1 MRYIKTLAVGLLPL
15 LFVSLLWPQ
24 DLTEAAKKEKQRRE
38 AIKGKKITA
47 ISNADLSSVKKK
59 PAVAVDNPSPPAEP
73 EAGQPEAAEPQDTE
87 EAAAPADNAEVT
99 ESAPAEASPETL
111 PMRADNS
118 PETALP
124 TTAPNS
130 QKSILEANWLKAKEY
145 ADLLEL
151 KVNSLWQD
159 FYNMDDMTPKDRIQ
173 EQLSDTFDKY
183 QKAREDE
190 AKAKEE
196 LDKYLGVIKK

>member
-1 MRYIKTLAVGLLPL
+1 VGLLPL
-15 LFVSLLWPQ
+15 LFVSLLWSQ
-24 DLTEAAKKEKQRRE
+24 DLTEAAKKEKLRRA
-38 AIKGKKITA
+38 AIQGKKVTV
-47 ISNADLSSVKKK
+47 ISNADLNGVKKK
-59 PAVAVDNPSPPAEP
+59 AAMGAATPSTPAEP
-73 EAGQPEAAEPQDTE
+73 EAGQPEAAAPQNAE

-99 ESAPAEASPETL
+99 ESVPAEAYPETL
-111 PMRADNS
+111 PMSADNS
-118 PETALP
+118 PETAMP
-124 TTAPNS
+124 SAAPNS
-130 QKSILEANWLKAKEY
+130 QKSTLEANWLKAKEY

-159 FYNMDDMTPKDRIQ
+159 FYNMDDMMPKDRIQ